1 MDLFTLQEEKKD
13 LQTKINSNPE
23 NPDVPVLRAMLVST
37 NIQIAA
43 TKTSV
48 RKEIV
53 TKGSTVKKTT
63 FPSYAK
69 LVHSN
74 NGKRYRQRR
83 IVARKKTNIIT
94 PRDFQF
100 IDRVY
105 VKLFNREEWIVDL
118 ASLEHPYEDG
128 MEFLDQFAQHP
139 LYQADQKVLKTAEGY
154 EDIKIKS
161 NLPRFG
167 KNWSDEL
174 QVKRERHQKV
184 MQYYQRQQQQQQARD
199 TVPANTV
206 ER

>member
-1 MDLFTLQEEKKD
+1 MRGKYILDLFTLQEEKKD

-69 LVHSN
+69 LVHSS
-74 NGKRYRQRR
+74 NGKCYRQRR
-83 IVARKKTNIIT
+83 IVARKKTDIIT

-100 IDRVY
+100 VDRVY

-118 ASLEHPYEDG
+118 ASLEHQYEDV
-128 MEFLDQFAQHP
+128 MARRLAPSWSIVPFVD
-139 LYQADQKVLKTAEGY
+139 LYYEVRNIRTFKNKVIAKRQNPGHELRYQEGY
-154 EDIKIKS
+154 C
-161 NLPRFG
+161 
-167 KNWSDEL
+167 
-174 QVKRERHQKV
+174 
-184 MQYYQRQQQQQQARD
+184 
-199 TVPANTV
+199 PASLGL
-206 ER
+206 